1 MESTKGHCYLPAA
14 YASAVF
20 KPSRDI
26 VTYIQPIQLGYLA
39 PRACYLAVITG
50 ETLTRRVLGSFEGGA
65 QFRLIDES
73 GAELRS
79 EERR

>member
-1 MESTKGHCYLPAA
+1 M
-14 YASAVF
+14 F

-50 ETLTRRVLGSFEGGA
+50 ETLTRRVLGRFEGGA
-65 QFRLIDES
+65 QFRLIDEN
-73 GAELRS
+73 GAEL
-79 EERR
+79 